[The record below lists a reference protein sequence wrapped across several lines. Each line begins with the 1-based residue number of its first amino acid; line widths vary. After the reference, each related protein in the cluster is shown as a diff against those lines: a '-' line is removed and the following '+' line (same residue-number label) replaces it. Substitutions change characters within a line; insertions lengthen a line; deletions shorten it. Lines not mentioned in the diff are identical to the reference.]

1 MKRDFDI
8 VVVGGGHAG
17 AEAAWASARMG
28 CQAALVTM
36 SIEAIA
42 RMSCNPAIGGL
53 GKGQIVREIDAL
65 GGLMGLAADRGGI
78 QFRILNRSKGPAV
91 RAPRAQADQRL
102 YSQAVRELL
111 QATDG
116 LEIIEGTVES
126 IIVEKAAACG
136 PAKQTSGA
144 QSQIRGIRLQDGRE
158 LSCRAIVVTT
168 GTFLNGLMHCGEQKT
183 VGGRVNESAS
193 TGLSHSLSELGLQMA
208 RLKTGTPP
216 RVLKKSV
223 DLDRLAVQAG
233 DDPPVPF
240 SFMNDSIKQEQIVCW
255 ITHTNETT
263 HKIIR
268 DNLDRAPMYSGQI
281 QSSGPRYCP
290 SIETKVVR
298 FADKPSHQLFLEPEG
313 IDHPWIYCNG
323 ISTSLPRDVQ
333 ESLVHSIVGL
343 EKAEIAQFGYAIE
356 YDWVPTEQIG
366 ATLETKRVSG
376 LYLAG
381 QINGTSGYEEA
392 AAQGLM
398 AGINAVLKLRD
409 EEPLV
414 LGRDEAYI
422 GVMIDDIVTRP
433 PDEPY
438 RMFTSRAEYRLHLRS
453 DNADIRLTPIGRR
466 VGLVDDRRWSVFE
479 QKREAIESL
488 EAMLI
493 ARRFEGRSCADWLRR
508 PEVELEELA
517 RRVGDLDLDRL
528 PAVVRQVVQIN
539 IKYGGYLERE
549 KRDIERFRQQE
560 ARRIPEMFDYATV
573 KDLRR
578 EAREKFDLLRPR
590 SLGQAA
596 RISGISPAD
605 IATLSIYLMRH
616 RK

>member
-1 MKRDFDI
+1 
-8 VVVGGGHAG
+8 VQ
-17 AEAAWASARMG
+17 EADL
-28 CQAALVTM
+28 Q
-36 SIEAIA
+36 
-42 RMSCNPAIGGL
+42 
-53 GKGQIVREIDAL
+53 VR
-65 GGLMGLAADRGGI
+65 G
-78 QFRILNRSKGPAV
+78 V
-91 RAPRAQADQRL
+91 
-102 YSQAVRELL
+102 
-111 QATDG
+111 
-116 LEIIEGTVES
+116 
-126 IIVEKAAACG
+126 
-136 PAKQTSGA
+136 
-144 QSQIRGIRLQDGRE
+144 RLQDGRE
-158 LSCRAIVVTT
+158 LSCRAVVVTT

-183 VGGRVNESAS
+183 VGGRVNEPAA
-193 TGLSHSLSELGLQMA
+193 TGLSDSLRELGLQLA

-216 RVLKKSV
+216 RVLKESV
-223 DLDRLAVQAG
+223 DLDRLKVQAG

-240 SFMNDSIKQEQIVCW
+240 SFMNDVIEQEQIVCW
-255 ITHTNETT
+255 ITHTNEQT

-281 QSSGPRYCP
+281 KSSGPRYCP
-290 SIETKVVR
+290 SIEDKVVR
-298 FADKPSHQLFLEPEG
+298 FADRPSHQLFLEPEG

-333 ESLVHSIVGL
+333 EPLVHSIAGM

-366 ATLETKRVSG
+366 ATLETKRISG

-409 EEPLV
+409 EESLV

-453 DNADIRLTPIGRR
+453 DNADTRLTPIGRR
-466 VGLVDDRRWSVFE
+466 IGLVDNRRWAAFE
-479 QKREAIESL
+479 NKRKAIDSFEAVL
-488 EAMLI
+488 NTQ
-493 ARRFEGRSCADWLRR
+493 RHEGRSLTEWLRR
-508 PEVELEELA
+508 PEIDLPEIA
-517 RRVGDLDLDRL
+517 RRVGNLDLDHL
-528 PAVVRQVVQIN
+528 PAVVRQAVQIN
-539 IKYGGYLERE
+539 TKYSGYLERE

-560 ARRIPEMFDYATV
+560 AKRIPESFDYTAV

-578 EAREKFDLLRPR
+578 EAREKFGRLRPR
-590 SLGQAA
+590 SIGQAA

-616 RK
+616 RKQGG